1 MMNTSS
7 LSRLRALAFL
17 QLGLAVGALSYE
29 LSGSFSVLDLSLAL
43 CMLAL
48 SSGVLW
54 TVKKLAQTL
63 TRYTN
68 ATERLA
74 NGDFE
79 ARLFPVVEGG
89 EIGHLALQI
98 NRLADLSDA
107 FVREVKHS
115 MEHVT
120 EGKYYRKVLERG
132 LPFSFHLSAAALNNV
147 TRATEEKVGRFYIY
161 TNDFETNVDGVVK
174 ELSVE
179 SQNLR
184 NAAESMSE
192 TAQTTSA
199 RSETAGMAVDRAAQ
213 NVQNVASAAEELSAS
228 IAEISRQVSD
238 STQQTA
244 AAAHQAKETD
254 KLVRSLSEAA
264 QKVGSVVQLIG
275 EIAGQTNLLALNATI
290 EAARAGEAGKGFA
303 VVAGEVKNLATQTSK
318 ATDEIV
324 QQITAIQSA
333 TDQAVS
339 AIDAISTRIGQVND
353 ISSSIAEAVHQQEI
367 ATQEIAHSIQE
378 VSSGTAQVTND
389 VGQVS
394 TAAINTKQSAT
405 QVLHTSE
412 TVATVTHTLQQQVTN
427 FIRVVRETR

>member
-1 MMNTSS
+1 MTNTSS
-7 LSRLRALAFL
+7 LSKLRAFAFF
-17 QLGLAVGALSYE
+17 QIAMAVGALGYD
-29 LSGSFSVLDLSLAL
+29 LSGSFSALDLVLSVS
-43 CMLAL
+43 MLVL
-48 SSGVLW
+48 SGGVLW
-54 TVKKLAQTL
+54 TVKKLTRTL
-63 TRYTN
+63 THYTQ
-68 ATERLA
+68 AAERLA
-74 NGDFE
+74 RGDFE
-79 ARLFPVVEGG
+79 ARLFPVIEGG
-89 EIGHLALQI
+89 EIGHLALQV

-120 EGKYYRKVLERG
+120 QGKYYRKVLERG
-132 LPFSFHLSAAALNNV
+132 LPFSFHLSADALNNV
-147 TRATEEKVGRFYIY
+147 TRATEEKVGRFYVY
-161 TNDFETNVDGVVK
+161 TNDFETNVDGAVK
-174 ELSVE
+174 ELSIE

-184 NAAESMSE
+184 GAAESMSK
-192 TAQTTSA
+192 TAQTTSS
-199 RSETAGMAVDRAAQ
+199 RSETAGAAVERAAQ

-238 STQQTA
+238 STQQTSA
-244 AAAHQAKETD
+244 AASQAKETD

-275 EIAGQTNLLALNATI
+275 EIAEQTNLLALNATI

-318 ATDEIV
+318 ATEEIV
-324 QQITAIQSA
+324 QQISA
-333 TDQAVS
+333 MQNATNQAVS
-339 AIDAISTRIGQVND
+339 AIDAINTRIEQVND

-378 VSSGTAQVTND
+378 VSGGTAQVTND

-394 TAAINTKQSAT
+394 AAAVNTKQSAE

-412 TVATVTHTLQQQVTN
+412 TVATVTQVLQQQVSN
-427 FIRVVRETR
+427 FIRVVRDTR